1 MMSNPGE
8 KGTIKIIIDTD
19 IGDDIDDA
27 IALSFALGSP
37 EFEILGVTTVYGEA
51 ELRAR
56 VARRLCNTWG
66 RDDIPVHVGLER
78 PLAFEFHPDTVPEN
92 PSQRDAVKDMP
103 CMARTPG
110 AVDFIAET
118 VNTFPGEVNIL
129 TIGAMTNIGALFCK
143 DPSLADKIP
152 AVISLAGYM
161 PPRLD
166 RPEWNVKYD
175 PPAAQIIAKSG
186 VNWVAIPADV
196 QGQNKLQ
203 RNEIDALGKS
213 DIDSAQ
219 FLTSLIV
226 LMAHNKAQ
234 GNLNIHS
241 FRDVQQAHVADVMT
255 LAYFLVP
262 DQMGLKKG
270 TITVAD
276 RGGFSFKEHE
286 EGPHTLATEALAEDS
301 FRPIILARL
310 LHEAV

>member
-1 MMSNPGE
+1 MMSNSGPV
-8 KGTIKIIIDTD
+8 KIIIDTD

-37 EFEILGVTTVYGEA
+37 EFEILGVTTVYGDA

-66 RDDIPVHVGLER
+66 RNDIPVHVGLER

-103 CMARTPG
+103 LMSRTPG

-118 VNTFPGEVNIL
+118 VSEYPGEVNIL

-143 DPSLADKIP
+143 DPSIAEKIYS
-152 AVISLAGYM
+152 VVSLAGYM
-161 PPRLD
+161 PPRLE

-186 VNWVAIPADV
+186 VNWTAIPADV
-196 QGQNKLQ
+196 QGNNKLQ
-203 RNEIDALGKS
+203 RGEIDALGKS
-213 DIDSAQ
+213 DYESAL
-219 FLTSLIV
+219 FLAELIV
-226 LMAHNKAQ
+226 LMARNKAQ

-241 FRDVQQAHVADVMT
+241 FRDVPQAHVADVMT

-262 DQMGLKKG
+262 EQMGLRKG
-270 TITVAD
+270 TITVND
-276 RGGFSFKEHE
+276 KGGFSFE
-286 EGPHTLATEALAEDS
+286 ENDNGPHILATEALAEDS
-301 FRPIILARL
+301 FRPIILKRL
-310 LHEAV
+310 LHEAL